1 MGSDDTHFNVSV
13 GSGGQSHKT
22 VSANHNLFEEKGEPQ
37 AVSNRGPSA
46 YQPNALPLG
55 QTGSSLPPP
64 RYFYLSAPVRHKTA
78 GGLLLITHKDRNTA
92 GWTQKQCRNFHTLR
106 ASIWLLP
113 VPLKVQHP
121 KMRSLGQRCGG
132 VHGSQSVS
140 GRNLSSEQCL
150 RLLATVEERTSCG
163 KVNVT
168 KWQENWATPGPK
180 AIVTK

>member
-1 MGSDDTHFNVSV
+1 MR
-13 GSGGQSHKT
+13 
-22 VSANHNLFEEKGEPQ
+22 AQ
-37 AVSNRGPSA
+37 AH
-46 YQPNALPLG
+46 LPVHTAPELPFH
-55 QTGSSLPPP
+55 SLPPP
-64 RYFYLSAPVRHKTA
+64 RYFYLSAPVRHRTA
-78 GGLLLITHKDRNTA
+78 GGLLFITHKDRNTA

-106 ASIWLLP
+106 ASIWLFP

-150 RLLATVEERTSCG
+150 RLLAFVDERTSCG

-168 KWQENWATPGPK
+168 KWQEKGPPQ
-180 AIVTK
+180 VQQQ